1 MSNFC
6 EKLRSCR
13 KERGL
18 TTTAAAVALGVT
30 QPAWNQWELGLRE
43 PKLDVLVKIAN
54 LLDCSADWLLG
65 LKDRGTSSA
74 VASGS
79 GAIAVAG
86 SGNKV
91 SIKNKGAEP
100 KDCAKCPYRKKL
112 EKLEKMIAK

>member
-1 MSNFC
+1 MESQASFATAIELNRVQYAKY
-6 EKLRSCR
+6 ESGKNSPSVEVLERICR
-13 KERGL
+13 
-18 TTTAAAVALGVT
+18 VH
-30 QPAWNQWELGLRE
+30 
-43 PKLDVLVKIAN
+43 DV
-54 LLDCSADWLLG
+54 SADWLLG

-100 KDCAKCPYRKKL
+100 KDCAKCLYKKKL

>member
-1 MSNFC
+1 MDNFGDRLRQLRGPSSQREMAEAIGIKWNAWARYEAGGSLPGAEIL
-6 EKLRSCR
+6 EKICR
-13 KERGL
+13 
-18 TTTAAAVALGVT
+18 AHA
-30 QPAWNQWELGLRE
+30 
-43 PKLDVLVKIAN
+43 
-54 LLDCSADWLLG
+54 CSADWLLG

-91 SIKNKGAEP
+91 SIKNKGAAP
-100 KDCAKCPYRKKL
+100 KDCEKCPYRKKL

>member
-1 MSNFC
+1 MR
-6 EKLRSCR
+6 ELRGETSQSEMARELDMARPQWIRYENGTSVPGADILERICR
-13 KERGL
+13 YH
-18 TTTAAAVALGVT
+18 
-30 QPAWNQWELGLRE
+30 
-43 PKLDVLVKIAN
+43 DV
-54 LLDCSADWLLG
+54 SADWLLG